1 MKIKKEYSNGLFD
14 VLEIYDEKFKI
25 LEKTNGV
32 LWNATEENPITIA
45 KSRQGDYVVSDVEL
59 DIKLEEE
66 KEEENKQE
74 N

>member
-45 KSRQGDYVVSDVEL
+45 KSRQDDYVVSDVEL
-59 DIKLEEE
+59 EEE
-66 KEEENKQE
+66 KEKEPSVEE
-74 N
+74 

>member
-1 MKIKKEYSNGLFD
+1 MEVKKEYSNGLFD

-45 KSRQGDYVVSDVEL
+45 KSRQDDYVVSDVA
-59 DIKLEEE
+59 LEEE
-66 KEEENKQE
+66 KEKEPSVGE
-74 N
+74 